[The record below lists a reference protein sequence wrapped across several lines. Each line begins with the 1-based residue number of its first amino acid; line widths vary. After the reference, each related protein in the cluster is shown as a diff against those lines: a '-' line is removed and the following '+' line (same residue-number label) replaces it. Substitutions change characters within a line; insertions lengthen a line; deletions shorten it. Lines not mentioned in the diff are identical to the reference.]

1 MSKNEHI
8 YSYVER
14 KIIDGNIKHT
24 FDEKRYKVKNIN
36 TTNNNKSSLKALL
49 IGAALGFI
57 VVVIL
62 ILRDLYILKLS

>member
-36 TTNNNKSSLKALL
+36 NDNKGSLKALL

>member
-14 KIIDGNIKHT
+14 KIIDENIKHT
-24 FDEKRYKVKNIN
+24 FNEKRYKVKKIN
-36 TTNNNKSSLKALL
+36 NDNKNSLKALL

-62 ILRDLYILKLS
+62 ILRDLYIY